1 MSRVTEDVTCVTVN
15 VIGVLYMAR
24 PVIDLNMTFTGLITG
39 GYDLGYRVM
48 VAYVWY
54 FDEEVDIEEVNKV
67 LPLQDYCRM
76 AWFDTLLKW
85 EYFRLN

>member
-1 MSRVTEDVTCVTVN
+1 MN
-15 VIGVLYMAR
+15 VIGVLCMAR

-54 FDEEVDIEEVNKV
+54 FDEEVEGIVV
-67 LPLQDYCRM
+67 VVVMSPVM
-76 AWFDTLLKW
+76 
-85 EYFRLN
+85 